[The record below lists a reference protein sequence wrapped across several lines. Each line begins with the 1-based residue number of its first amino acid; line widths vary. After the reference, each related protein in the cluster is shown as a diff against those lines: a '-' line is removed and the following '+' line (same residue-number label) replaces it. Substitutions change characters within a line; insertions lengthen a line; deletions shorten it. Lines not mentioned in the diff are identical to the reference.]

1 MKFDW
6 LKKELER
13 HGFKLASM
21 TFLEDG
27 YEVRVKLTSNKY
39 LEETEILERLDNLD
53 YRGYVCTETR
63 VNNFGCTMTL
73 VPTKVDDMMN
83 FIWKYVEKYGRK
95 EQRLV
100 DILAEGYCVLERALE
115 YIPEKMVAEKATAM
129 DNYNRCIQML

>member
-1 MKFDW
+1 
-6 LKKELER
+6 
-13 HGFKLASM
+13 M

-27 YEVRVKLTSNKY
+27 YEVRVKLNRDRC
-39 LEETEILERLDNLD
+39 LEETEILERLDNID
-53 YRGYVCTETR
+53 YKGYVCTEMR
-63 VNNFGCTMTL
+63 VNNVGCSMIF

-100 DILAEGYCVLERALE
+100 DILADGYCVLEKALE
-115 YIPEKMVAEKATAM
+115 YIPEKMVAERAIAM